1 MHAKG
6 PPLKL
11 SRHYFMPV
19 LVLALF
25 NGLHLGGL
33 KTFEPWPQVV
43 LLWGSGA
50 DMFDYVHHFHFY
62 RLMVASPGL
71 WLEDA
76 WPGYGF
82 SAYVTLFLSLS
93 SVLFGKIHEII
104 SGRRPQGW
112 AWVLFLSLFLL
123 MNGRGAI
130 GWAGWLLCVHACLG
144 VAAGL
149 WPGLAMRTVLQCII
163 GLSLS
168 LVSSGIFVC
177 TLALFAYFV
186 FVKTATRRKWNLKRL
201 SAARLAGLVLVF
213 VLVPIV
219 AYFVFNHL
227 VEATTKAMLYY
238 GDGLDGLIGVAT
250 HGFASQ
256 VDRVTMVH
264 VFALG
269 IVAVFFIL
277 FFLSGLPARIGKDV
291 VAIILIALGGGIF
304 GLTILTLAFP
314 LIIIAM
320 GKLVRFRVA
329 QGRTR

>member
-11 SRHYFMPV
+11 SRHYLMPV

-50 DMFDYVHHFHFY
+50 DVFDYVGHFHFY
-62 RLMVASPGL
+62 RLMVASAGL

-82 SAYVTLFLSLS
+82 SAYMTLFLSLS
-93 SVLFGKIHEII
+93 SLLFSKTHEII

-144 VAAGL
+144 VAAGHR
-149 WPGLAMRTVLQCII
+149 PGLSFKTVFQCIV
-163 GLSLS
+163 GLVLAV
-168 LVSSGIFVC
+168 VSSGIFLCC
-177 TLALFAYFV
+177 TAVFGYFI
-186 FVKTATRRKWNLKRL
+186 FVKSATRKRWSL
-201 SAARLAGLVLVF
+201 RRISAARLVDLVF
-213 VLVPIV
+213 VFVMIPV
-219 AYFVFNHL
+219 AAYFMVGYLVAAVYKALVF
-227 VEATTKAMLYY
+227 Y
-238 GDGLDGLIGVAT
+238 GDGLRGLIGVAT
-250 HGFASQ
+250 HGIASQ
-256 VDRVTMVH
+256 IDRITFLHIGAAGLIMI
-264 VFALG
+264 LG
-269 IVAVFFIL
+269 GL
-277 FFLSGLPARIGKDV
+277 FFLSGFPARIGKDV

-320 GKLVRFRVA
+320 GKLLRFRVA
-329 QGRTR
+329 QGRT